1 MRRELPLPGVF
12 GKTLH
17 DQGRGLVAWA
27 VFTALLAAFYLALY
41 PSLGSMGQMQD
52 IIDAMPAEFRAL
64 FMATGLDLSTATGY
78 LNVELFSFVLPFVA
92 AGYGAAVGA
101 AAIAGEEER
110 GTFDLLLSNP
120 VTRWRV
126 VVEKSLAMIVGMG
139 VIGVAMWLAVL
150 GTAVALDIELDAGGL
165 AAGLTSGGLLGIAFG
180 SIAMIIGAATGR
192 RTLSLAASL
201 GLAVVAYVVNAMSA
215 LVDWLEPWRVLSPI
229 YHYIGNDPL
238 TNGLDAGSVLVL
250 VGIAVVAIGGTIVV
264 FERRDIHG

>member
-1 MRRELPLPGVF
+1 MRPDVILPGVF

-17 DQGRGLVAWA
+17 DQGRGLMAWA
-27 VFTALLAAFYLALY
+27 VFTGLLAAFYLALY

-110 GTFDLLLSNP
+110 GTFDILLANP

-126 VVEKSLAMIVGMG
+126 VVEKALALVAGMVVIVVVMW
-139 VIGVAMWLAVL
+139 VALVA
-150 GTAVALDIELDAGGL
+150 TAVAVDIDLDAGLL
-165 AAGLTSGGLLGIAFG
+165 AAGLTSGGLLGVAFG
-180 SIAMIIGAATGR
+180 AIAMVLGAASGR
-192 RTLSLAASL
+192 RTLSLAVAL

-238 TNGLDAGSVLVL
+238 TNGLDPGHVLVL
-250 VGIAVVAIGGTIVV
+250 VAIAVAGFAGTVV
-264 FERRDIHG
+264 IFERRDIHG